1 MAGKIKKT
9 GKAGEAAD
17 KSSKKA
23 TRTKATHTKR
33 PEKKAGEG
41 KAKRQA
47 KPVAEPIAAQAAAPE
62 ERVVH
67 EAPATH
73 AHEAPAT
80 HAGGSYVKPRGPT
93 GMKARNIGFGVT
105 PPEHE
110 PAEYDAHC
118 PFFGVAS
125 TRGRILSGT
134 VVGAK
139 MSRTVTVIVN
149 RRHFLP
155 KFERYEKRRTKLL
168 VHNPPSVNAQVGDKV
183 RIVETRPISK
193 TKHFVVI
200 ERIPPQ
206 KAVPVQQMAGQR
218 LPDGAEAGEQQTE
231 Q

>member
-1 MAGKIKKT
+1 MADKIKKT
-9 GKAGEAAD
+9 DAKGEAGAVR
-17 KSSKKA
+17 K
-23 TRTKATHTKR
+23 KATHTKR
-33 PEKKAGEG
+33 PERKAGEG

-47 KPVAEPIAAQAAAPE
+47 KAVAVEPVAAQAAAPE

-67 EAPATH
+67 EAPAS
-73 AHEAPAT
+73 EAA
-80 HAGGSYVKPRGPT
+80 ASYVKPRRPT
-93 GMKARNIGFGVT
+93 VMKARNIGFGVT

-118 PFFGVAS
+118 PFFGTVSA
-125 TRGRILSGT
+125 RGRVLSGT
-134 VVGAK
+134 VVAAK
-139 MSRTVTVIVN
+139 MSRTITVIVN

-155 KFERYEKRRTKLL
+155 KFERYEKRRTRLL
-168 VHNPPSVNAQVGDKV
+168 VHNPPSVNAQVGDTV

-206 KAVPVQQMAGQR
+206 KALPAQQAAEAAGQQ
-218 LPDGAEAGEQQTE
+218 LPEEAEAGEQQTE

>member
-1 MAGKIKKT
+1 MADKIKKT

-23 TRTKATHTKR
+23 THTKATHTKR

-47 KPVAEPIAAQAAAPE
+47 KAVAIEPVAVQAAAPE
-62 ERVVH
+62 EKVVH
-67 EAPATH
+67 EAPAS
-73 AHEAPAT
+73 EAA
-80 HAGGSYVKPRGPT
+80 ASYVKPRRPT
-93 GMKARNIGFGVT
+93 VMKARNIGFGVT
-105 PPEHE
+105 PPERE

-118 PFFGVAS
+118 PFFGIGSA
-125 TRGRILSGT
+125 RGRILSGT
-134 VVGAK
+134 VVAAK

-155 KFERYEKRRTKLL
+155 KFERYEKRRTRLL
-168 VHNPPSVNAQVGDKV
+168 VHNPPSVNAQVGDTV

-206 KAVPVQQMAGQR
+206 KALPAQQAAEQQ
-218 LPDGAEAGEQQTE
+218 LPEEAEAGEQQTE

>member
-1 MAGKIKKT
+1 MADKIKKV

-17 KSSKKA
+17 KPSKKA
-23 TRTKATHTKR
+23 THTKATHTKR

-41 KAKRQA
+41 KGKRQA
-47 KPVAEPIAAQAAAPE
+47 KPVAEPVMAQAAAPE
-62 ERVVH
+62 EKVVR
-67 EAPATH
+67 EAPA
-73 AHEAPAT
+73 AHV
-80 HAGGSYVKPRGPT
+80 AGSSVKPRAPT

-118 PFFGVAS
+118 PFFGMAS

-168 VHNPPSVNAQVGDKV
+168 VHNPPSVNAQVGDTV

-206 KAVPVQQMAGQR
+206 KAVPVQQTAGQR
-218 LPDGAEAGEQQTE
+218 PPEGAEAGEQQTE